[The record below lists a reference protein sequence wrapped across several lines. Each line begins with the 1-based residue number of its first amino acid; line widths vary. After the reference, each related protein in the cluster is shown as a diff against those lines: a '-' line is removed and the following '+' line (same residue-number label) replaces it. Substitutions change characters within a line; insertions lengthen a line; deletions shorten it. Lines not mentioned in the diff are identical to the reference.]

1 MLTIFTIITTILII
15 SFVYSILKNWEGA
28 SIALGVILF
37 FQSLVCWVAVGC
49 METVKV
55 SIKLVPKDNYEILIG
70 EDKIIIT
77 NRFNKLTQTFDD
89 ASTYNIITKN
99 KDKYYLE
106 YTTYNMYGYNM
117 GSYIEVKDLRFT
129 TR

>member
-1 MLTIFTIITTILII
+1 MLTIFTIITSILII
-15 SFVYSILKNWEGA
+15 SFVYSLVKEWEGA
-28 SIALGVILF
+28 AIALGLILF
-37 FQSLVCWVAVGC
+37 SQLLICWAAIGC
-49 METVKV
+49 TETVKV
-55 SIKLVPKDNYEILIG
+55 SIKLVQKDNYEILIG

-77 NRFNKLTQTFDD
+77 NRYNKLTQTFDD

-99 KDKYYLE
+99 RDKYYLE